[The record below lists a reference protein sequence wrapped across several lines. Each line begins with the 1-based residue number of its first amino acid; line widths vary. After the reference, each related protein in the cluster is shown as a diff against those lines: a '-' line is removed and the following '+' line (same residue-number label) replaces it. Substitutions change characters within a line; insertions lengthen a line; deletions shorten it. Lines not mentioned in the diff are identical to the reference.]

1 MLSSLRNWLNRPL
14 SPITSS
20 QVIPNVFIWY
30 FPFEN
35 CWPAITSAC
44 VTSYIPQDGLLGPP
58 VGAKRTGDDEATIDD
73 VVEGVVCDLALEEE
87 LDNRGTVE
95 ATLEVVVDNSDDE
108 TTDDDTDNGVI
119 SGLTPDTSL
128 VEQPNR
134 TISPI
139 THDNAAT

>member
-1 MLSSLRNWLNRPL
+1 M
-14 SPITSS
+14 
-20 QVIPNVFIWY
+20 
-30 FPFEN
+30 
-35 CWPAITSAC
+35 
-44 VTSYIPQDGLLGPP
+44 
-58 VGAKRTGDDEATIDD
+58 GAKRTGDDEATIDD

-87 LDNRGTVE
+87 LDNRGAVE
-95 ATLEVVVDNSDDE
+95 AMLEVVVDNSDDE

-134 TISPI
+134 TISPM

>member
-1 MLSSLRNWLNRPL
+1 
-14 SPITSS
+14 
-20 QVIPNVFIWY
+20 
-30 FPFEN
+30 
-35 CWPAITSAC
+35 
-44 VTSYIPQDGLLGPP
+44 
-58 VGAKRTGDDEATIDD
+58 VGAERTGDDEATIDD

-95 ATLEVVVDNSDDE
+95 AALEVVVDNSDDE

-128 VEQPNR
+128 EEQPNR
-134 TISPI
+134 TINPM